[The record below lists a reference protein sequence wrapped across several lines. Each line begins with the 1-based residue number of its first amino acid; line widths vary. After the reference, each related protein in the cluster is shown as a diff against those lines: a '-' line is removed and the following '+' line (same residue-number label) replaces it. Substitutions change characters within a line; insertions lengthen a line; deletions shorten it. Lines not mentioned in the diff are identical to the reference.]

1 MLSAGSRTGGR
12 LSGNIRSRAG
22 GGRRFLG
29 RPSLPTL
36 PCTRLGRRRS
46 AAGLSGN
53 ARFRSGGGGRFLGRF
68 SLSAFSCTLLS
79 RSAGLF
85 HRAGLLR
92 GGLRLCRFGA
102 GLCFGRL
109 RFFSPLVLL

>member
-12 LSGNIRSRAG
+12 LTGNIRFCAG
-22 GGRRFLG
+22 GGLRFC
-29 RPSLPTL
+29 PSLPAF
-36 PCTRLGRRRS
+36 PCTRLGRRC

-53 ARFRSGGGGRFLGRF
+53 ARFRSRGGRRFLGRF
-68 SLSAFSCTLLS
+68 SLSAFSCT
-79 RSAGLF
+79 RFF

-92 GGLRLCRFGA
+92 GGLGLGRFGA
-102 GLCFGRL
+102 GLCFGSL

>member
-1 MLSAGSRTGGR
+1 MLAAGSGTGGR
-12 LSGNIRSRAG
+12 LSGNIRSRTG
-22 GGRRFLG
+22 GSRRFLG

-36 PCTRLGRRRS
+36 PCTRLGRRS

-85 HRAGLLR
+85 DRAGLLR
-92 GGLRLCRFGA
+92 SGLGLGRFRA
-102 GLCFGRL
+102 GLCFGSL
-109 RFFSPLVLL
+109 RFLSPLVLL